1 MRTNKSSKT
10 DKFRTPTWGDLIEAA
25 EEIIRRNTL
34 KNIQLKALVSHLRE
48 RQRSGERFPTSAE

>member
-1 MRTNKSSKT
+1 MKTNKSSKT

-34 KNIQLKALVSHLRE
+34 NNKQL
-48 RQRSGERFPTSAE
+48 